1 MDVEYT
7 PNSSVSNL
15 HIKDVEV
22 TDEGLYK
29 CEKTYLEVRENCD
42 VVQVIKLRTL
52 GKSSVVKPSIYTT
65 HIYIYHSFA
74 LCYLFI
80 HIVISYIE

>member
-52 GKSSVVKPSIYTT
+52 GKSSVVKPTIYSIHLHPSSIRTV
-65 HIYIYHSFA
+65 
-74 LCYLFI
+74 LFI
-80 HIVISYIE
+80 YSRRNFVY